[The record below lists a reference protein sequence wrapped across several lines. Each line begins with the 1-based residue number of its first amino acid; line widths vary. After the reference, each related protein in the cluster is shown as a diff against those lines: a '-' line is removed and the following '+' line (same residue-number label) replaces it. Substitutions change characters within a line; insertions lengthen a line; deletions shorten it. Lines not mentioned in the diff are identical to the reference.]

1 MLTVR
6 IIPCLDVRDG
16 RVVKGVRFQGLADA
30 GDPAALAAAYE
41 ADGADE
47 IMVLDIT
54 ATGERRATAAQT
66 VRRVRERIAI
76 PLTVGGG
83 VTSEADAAALL
94 DAGADKV
101 GVNTAAVARP
111 ALVDELSA
119 RFGAQCTVIAI
130 DAARRATGGFE
141 VVVRSGT
148 VQTGKDA
155 VAWAAEAARRGA
167 GEVLLTSFDRDGTK
181 AGYDLELIAAVAAA
195 VDVPIVASGG
205 AADASHMA
213 AAVGA
218 GASAALAASIFHFG
232 ERTVRDLKAE
242 LATLGVEVR
251 R

>member
-1 MLTVR
+1 VLTVR
-6 IIPCLDVRDG
+6 IIPCLDVRAG
-16 RVVKGVRFQGLADA
+16 RVVKGVRFANLTDA

-47 IMVLDIT
+47 LMLLDVT
-54 ATGERRATAAQT
+54 ATAERRATAAET
-66 VRRVRERIAI
+66 VRRIRERIAI
-76 PLTVGGG
+76 PLSVGGG
-83 VTSEADAAALL
+83 VASVEDAAALL
-94 DAGADKV
+94 GAGADKI

-111 ALVDELSA
+111 ALLDELAA

-130 DAARRATGGFE
+130 DAARTTGGFE

-148 VQTGKDA
+148 ARTGIDA
-155 VAWAAEAARRGA
+155 VGWAAEATARGA

-205 AADASHMA
+205 AAEGGHMR

-218 GASAALAASIFHFG
+218 GASAVLAASIFHFG
-232 ERTVRDLKAE
+232 DLTVSALKVQ
-242 LATLGVEVR
+242 LAALGMEVR
-251 R
+251 I